1 MRVTTEEIDKG
12 VPQAIEDWR
21 DTFGS

>member
-1 MRVTTEEIDKG
+1 MRVTTEEVDKG